1 MAVSEFEIKRIEREL
16 KKFLEKRRPPADIRN
31 EVDLNY
37 RMEGQSIIIF
47 ETRPNW
53 RDPNIIVEMP
63 IAKTTYVKTK
73 NIWKIFWQRA
83 DMKWHSYQPA
93 PIVKSIEEFT
103 QVVDQDLHHC
113 FFG

>member
-1 MAVSEFEIKRIEREL
+1 MAFTEFEIKRIEREL
-16 KKFLEKRRPPADIRN
+16 GKFLEKRRPPADIRN

-37 RMEGQSIIIF
+37 RVEGQSITIF
-47 ETRPNW
+47 EIRPNW
-53 RDPNIIVEMP
+53 RDPSIIIEIP

-73 NIWKIFWQRA
+73 KNWKIFWQRA

-93 PIVKSIEEFT
+93 PIVKSIEEFI
-103 QVVDQDLHHC
+103 QIVDQDLHRC